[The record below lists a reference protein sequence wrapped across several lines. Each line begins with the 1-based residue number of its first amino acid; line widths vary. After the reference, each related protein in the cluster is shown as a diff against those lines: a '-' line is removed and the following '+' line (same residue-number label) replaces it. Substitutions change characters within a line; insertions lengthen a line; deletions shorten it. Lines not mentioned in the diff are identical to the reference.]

1 MNEDNGQR
9 PSYRY
14 GLKTNW
20 KTAIGNPVMED
31 IIAEYTERLYG
42 RPPNSFEK
50 MAGPNADIF
59 HDMIAKYDDL
69 KNQADYNFHENF
81 R

>member
-9 PSYRY
+9 QQYRY
-14 GLKTNW
+14 GLKTHW
-20 KTAIGNPVMED
+20 LTATGNPVMED

-42 RPPNSFEK
+42 RPPNGFERNS
-50 MAGPNADIF
+50 MANADMF
-59 HDMIAKYDDL
+59 HDMIAAYDEL
-69 KNQADYNFHENF
+69 KNKTDYNFKENY

>member
-1 MNEDNGQR
+1 
-9 PSYRY
+9 
-14 GLKTNW
+14 
-20 KTAIGNPVMED
+20 MED

-59 HDMIAKYDDL
+59 HDMITAYDEL
-69 KNQADYNFHENF
+69 KNQKDYNYHENF